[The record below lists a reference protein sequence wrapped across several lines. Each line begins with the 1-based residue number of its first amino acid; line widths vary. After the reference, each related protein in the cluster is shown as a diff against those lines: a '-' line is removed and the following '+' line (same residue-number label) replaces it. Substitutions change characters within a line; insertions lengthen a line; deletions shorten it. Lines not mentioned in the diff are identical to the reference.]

1 MGGMENKV
9 TDKKIAVLLPC
20 YNEEQTIEKVIRD
33 FQRELPEATIYV
45 YNNNSTDKTAEIAS
59 SIEGVVVRNEYR
71 QGKGNVIRSMFRQI
85 DADCYI
91 MADGDDTYPAEHAR
105 EMARLVLEE
114 NMDMVIGDRL
124 SSTYFVENKRA
135 FHNFGNRL
143 VRWLINKLFAGDVK
157 DIMTGYRAFSYD
169 FVKLMP
175 IESNGFEVETE
186 MTINAL
192 DKKFNICEIPVQYRD
207 RPEGSVSKLNTIK
220 DGTRVIGTIFR
231 MFKNYRPMM
240 FFGLISAWLF
250 AVGAGL
256 FGWIFVEYLQTGL
269 VTRMPT
275 LIVSTVIVLAS
286 IIFFAIGLIL
296 DIIIRKHRQN
306 ALVQINCIIK
316 R

>member
-1 MGGMENKV
+1 MEDKM

-20 YNEEQTIEKVIRD
+20 YNEEQTIEKVIKD

-45 YNNNSTDKTAEIAS
+45 YNNNSTDRTAEIAS

-135 FHNFGNRL
+135 FHNFGNKL
-143 VRWLINKLFAGDVK
+143 VRWLINKLFAGNVK

-192 DKKFNICEIPVQYRD
+192 DKKFNLCEIPVQYRD

-231 MFKNYRPMM
+231 MFKNYRPML
-240 FFGLISAWLF
+240 FFGLVSALLF
-250 AVGAGL
+250 LVGAGL
-256 FGWIFVEYLQTGL
+256 FTWVFVEYVQTGL
-269 VTRMPT
+269 VARTPT

-306 ALVQINCIIK
+306 ALVQINCMPK

>member
-1 MGGMENKV
+1 M

-20 YNEEQTIEKVIRD
+20 YNEEQTIEKVVRD

-59 SIEGVVVRNEYR
+59 SIDGVVVKNEYR

-114 NMDMVIGDRL
+114 DVDMVIGDRL

-135 FHNFGNRL
+135 FHNFGNKL
-143 VRWLINKLFAGDVK
+143 VRWLINKLFLGDVK

-175 IESNGFEVETE
+175 IESAGFEVETE

-192 DKKFNICEIPVQYRD
+192 DKKFNIREIPVQYRD

-220 DGTRVIGTIFR
+220 DGMRVIGTIFR
-231 MFKNYRPMM
+231 MFKNYRPMI
-240 FFGLISAWLF
+240 FFGLVAAVLF
-250 AVGAGL
+250 LVGAGM
-256 FGWIFVEYLQTGL
+256 FTSVFVEFLSTGMVYRL
-269 VTRMPT
+269 PT
-275 LIVSTVIVLAS
+275 LIVSTVTVLAA

-306 ALVQINCIIK
+306 ALVQINCIAK

>member
-220 DGTRVIGTIFR
+220 DGARVIGTIFR

-306 ALVQINCIIK
+306 ALVQINCITK

>member
-1 MGGMENKV
+1 V
-9 TDKKIAVLLPC
+9 TQKKIAVLLPC

-33 FQRELPEATIYV
+33 FQRELPEATVYV
-45 YNNNSTDKTAEIAS
+45 YNNNSTDRTAEIAS
-59 SIEGVVVRNEYR
+59 SIEGVVVKNEYR

-105 EMARLVLEE
+105 EMTRLVLEE
-114 NMDMVIGDRL
+114 DMDMVIGDRL

-135 FHNFGNRL
+135 FHNFGNKL
-143 VRWLINKLFAGDVK
+143 VRWLINKLFSGNVK

-207 RPEGSVSKLNTIK
+207 RPEGSVSKLNTVK
-220 DGTRVIGTIFR
+220 DGIRVIRTIFR
-231 MFKNYRPMM
+231 MFKNYRPML
-240 FFGLISAWLF
+240 FFGLVSAVLF
-250 AVGAGL
+250 LLGAG
-256 FGWIFVEYLQTGL
+256 FFTSVFVEYLQTGL
-269 VTRMPT
+269 VLRLPT
-275 LIVSTVIVLAS
+275 LIVSTVALLAS
-286 IIFFAIGLIL
+286 ITFFSVGLIL

-306 ALVQINCIIK
+306 ALVQINCMSK
-316 R
+316 K

>member
-1 MGGMENKV
+1 M

-20 YNEEQTIEKVIRD
+20 YNEEQTIEKVVRD

-45 YNNNSTDKTAEIAS
+45 YNNNSTDRTAEIAS
-59 SIEGVVVRNEYR
+59 SIEGVVVKNEYR

-114 NMDMVIGDRL
+114 DVDMVIGDRL

-135 FHNFGNRL
+135 FHNFGNKL
-143 VRWLINKLFAGDVK
+143 VRWLINKLFSGDVK

-175 IESNGFEVETE
+175 IESAGFEVETE

-192 DKKFNICEIPVQYRD
+192 DKKFNIREIPVQYRD

-220 DGTRVIGTIFR
+220 DGVRVIGTIFR
-231 MFKNYRPMM
+231 MFKNYRPMI
-240 FFGLISAWLF
+240 FFGLIAAVLF
-250 AVGAGL
+250 LVGAGM
-256 FGWIFVEYLQTGL
+256 FTSVFVEFLSTGMVYRL
-269 VTRMPT
+269 PT
-275 LIVSTVIVLAS
+275 LIVSTVTILAA

-306 ALVQINCIIK
+306 ALVQINCIAK

>member
-1 MGGMENKV
+1 M

-33 FQRELPEATIYV
+33 FQRELPEAIIYV
-45 YNNNSTDKTAEIAS
+45 YNNNSTDRTAEIAS
-59 SIEGVVVRNEYR
+59 SIEGVVVKNEYR

-114 NMDMVIGDRL
+114 DVDMVIGDRL

-135 FHNFGNRL
+135 FHNFGNKL
-143 VRWLINKLFAGDVK
+143 VRWLINKLFSGDVK

-175 IESNGFEVETE
+175 IESAGFEVETE

-192 DKKFNICEIPVQYRD
+192 DKKFNIREIPVQYRD
-207 RPEGSVSKLNTIK
+207 RPEGSVSKLNTVK
-220 DGTRVIGTIFR
+220 DGMRVIGTIFR
-231 MFKNYRPMM
+231 MFKNYRPMI
-240 FFGLISAWLF
+240 FFGLVAAVLF
-250 AVGAGL
+250 LVGAGM
-256 FGWIFVEYLQTGL
+256 FTSVFVEYLNTGL
-269 VTRMPT
+269 VLRLPT
-275 LIVSTVIVLAS
+275 LIVSTVTALAA

-306 ALVQINCIIK
+306 ALVQINCISK

>member
-1 MGGMENKV
+1 M

-33 FQRELPEATIYV
+33 FKRELPEATIYV
-45 YNNNSTDKTAEIAS
+45 YNNNSTDRTAEIAS
-59 SIEGVVVRNEYR
+59 SIEGVVVKNEYR

-114 NMDMVIGDRL
+114 DVDMVIGDRL

-135 FHNFGNRL
+135 FHNFGNKL
-143 VRWLINKLFAGDVK
+143 VRWLINKLFSGDVK

-175 IESNGFEVETE
+175 IESAGFEVETE

-192 DKKFNICEIPVQYRD
+192 DKKFNIREIPVQYRD
-207 RPEGSVSKLNTIK
+207 RPEGSVSKLNTVK
-220 DGTRVIGTIFR
+220 DGMRVIGTIFR
-231 MFKNYRPMM
+231 MFKNYRPMI
-240 FFGLISAWLF
+240 FFGLISAVLF
-250 AVGAGL
+250 LVGAGM
-256 FGWIFVEYLQTGL
+256 FTSVFVEFLRTGMVYRL
-269 VTRMPT
+269 PT
-275 LIVSTVIVLAS
+275 LIVSTVTILAA

-306 ALVQINCIIK
+306 SLVQINCIAK

>member
-1 MGGMENKV
+1 MSFENKR
-9 TDKKIAVLLPC
+9 IAVLLPC
-20 YNEEQTIEKVIRD
+20 YNEEQTIEKVVRD
-33 FQRELPEATIYV
+33 FQRELPEATVYV
-45 YNNNSTDKTAEIAS
+45 YNNNSTDRTADIVR
-59 SIEGVVVRNEYR
+59 SIDGAVLRNEYR

-143 VRWLINKLFAGDVK
+143 VRGLINKLFKGNVK

-175 IESNGFEVETE
+175 VESDGFEVETE

-192 DKKFNICEIPVQYRD
+192 DKKFNICEIPIQYRD
-207 RPEGSVSKLNTIK
+207 RPDGSVSKLNTVK
-220 DGTRVIGTIFR
+220 DGIRVIGTIFR

-240 FFGLISAWLF
+240 FFGILSACLM
-250 AVGAGL
+250 ALGVGMFIPVLAEFIRHGY
-256 FGWIFVEYLQTGL
+256 VYR
-269 VTRMPT
+269 VPT
-275 LIVSTVIVLAS
+275 LIVSTVIILAAV
-286 IIFFAIGLIL
+286 IFFAIGLIL

-306 ALVQINCIIK
+306 ALVQISCMS
-316 R
+316 RHSAM

>member
-1 MGGMENKV
+1 M

-45 YNNNSTDKTAEIAS
+45 YNNNSTDRTAEIAS

-105 EMARLVLEE
+105 EMARLVLED

-143 VRWLINKLFAGDVK
+143 VRWLINKLFSGDVK

-220 DGTRVIGTIFR
+220 YGTRVIGTIFR
-231 MFKNYRPMM
+231 MFKNYRPML
-240 FFGLISAWLF
+240 FFGLISALLF
-250 AVGAGL
+250 AVGSGL

-286 IIFFAIGLIL
+286 IIYFSIGLIL

-306 ALVQINCIIK
+306 ALVQINCISK

>member
-1 MGGMENKV
+1 MN
-9 TDKKIAVLLPC
+9 DKKIAVLLPC

-45 YNNNSTDKTAEIAS
+45 YNNNSTDRTVEIAS
-59 SIEGVVVRNEYR
+59 SIEGVVVKNEYR

-114 NMDMVIGDRL
+114 DVDMVIGDRL

-135 FHNFGNRL
+135 FHNFGNKL
-143 VRWLINKLFAGDVK
+143 VRWLINKLFSGDVK

-175 IESNGFEVETE
+175 IESAGFEVETE

-192 DKKFNICEIPVQYRD
+192 DKKFNIREIPVQYRD

-220 DGTRVIGTIFR
+220 DGMRVIGTIFR
-231 MFKNYRPMM
+231 MFKNYRPMI
-240 FFGLISAWLF
+240 FFGLISAVLF
-250 AVGAGL
+250 LVGAGM
-256 FGWIFVEYLQTGL
+256 FTSVFVEFLQTGMVYRL
-269 VTRMPT
+269 PT
-275 LIVSTVIVLAS
+275 LIVSTVTILAA

-306 ALVQINCIIK
+306 SLVQINCITK